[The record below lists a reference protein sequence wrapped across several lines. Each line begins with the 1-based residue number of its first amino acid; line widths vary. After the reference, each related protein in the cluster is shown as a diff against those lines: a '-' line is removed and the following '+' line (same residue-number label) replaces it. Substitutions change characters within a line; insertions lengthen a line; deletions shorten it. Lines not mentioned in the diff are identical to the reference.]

1 MIVVDASSLAKYI
14 LREENWE
21 DVERYL
27 ADGTCS
33 LTLALAEVSNA
44 IWKHQVVYSAISV
57 EEAEIM
63 FKALNETVEVIIYEP
78 LENYVS
84 RAQKIAI
91 EEKITIYD
99 ALYIAQ
105 AERYGKILTSDVK
118 QKDSAEKRGIEV
130 EFVD

>member
-1 MIVVDASSLAKYI
+1 MIVIDASSLAKYI
-14 LREENWE
+14 LREERWE
-21 DVERYL
+21 EIERYL
-27 ADGTCS
+27 AAGTCS

-44 IWKHQVVYSAISV
+44 IWKHQAVYSAISV

-63 FKALNETVEVIIYEP
+63 FRALNETMEVVIYEP
-78 LENYVS
+78 IGNYVG

-105 AERYGKILTSDVK
+105 AEKYGGILTSDGK
-118 QKDSAEKRGIEV
+118 QKDSAEKIGIKV